1 MLISC
6 FRGIDP
12 SDVEVHSVSLASRIK
27 QVGGLFQLLACTRTT
42 ANQPWHSPSLK
53 RAGLDSSLQVVFLVA
68 RHGWASLHR
77 SCSCVSFHAAA
88 SMMAL
93 LRKPAPDT
101 RLTVPC
107 CSWLTRPHP
116 WISVRRGAAG
126 LCPCV
131 AMFVCCDAAI
141 MHGLR
146 PAFEALQKVYK
157 ICFVPD
163 CDCCKKPVLQCR
175 RFY

>member
-1 MLISC
+1 LVELKNDGAGTPQTAGLRLFPLRCTSTV
-6 FRGIDP
+6 P
-12 SDVEVHSVSLASRIK
+12 STNLHDVGRTGSPIPLA
-27 QVGGLFQLLACTRTT
+27 
-42 ANQPWHSPSLK
+42 SPSLK

-88 SMMAL
+88 SIMAL
-93 LRKPAPDT
+93 LRKPAVHTHAP
-101 RLTVPC
+101 VPC

-116 WISVRRGAAG
+116 WISVQRGAAG
-126 LCPCV
+126 LCPF
-131 AMFVCCDAAI
+131 ATIFVCCDAAI

-146 PAFEALQKVYK
+146 PVFEALQKVYK

-163 CDCCKKPVLQCR
+163 CDCCKKSVLQCR
-175 RFY
+175 RFL